1 MLPKERDHDSYVSL
15 LHGMG
20 ERTGRLADAPT
31 MLADGFQSLAPK
43 ALEAG
48 PDTPA
53 GKTWASVLLEPG
65 TALGNRY
72 KILEILGEG
81 AWGCI
86 QSARPGVGARDR
98 A

>member
-1 MLPKERDHDSYVSL
+1 
-15 LHGMG
+15 
-20 ERTGRLADAPT
+20 

-81 AWGCI
+81 GMGAVYKARDLELEREI
-86 QSARPGVGARDR
+86 ALNHSAGVGY
-98 A
+98 